1 MKEVVL
7 KIEDCALEQFL
18 GFVEL
23 CPKVK
28 VASVDDCI
36 ETKDVIDLSFA
47 YAIRELRGRNVFKK
61 PADYIY
67 IMRAANDGVIC
78 QSLHFLTP
86 MEFINYLSELGL
98 EKLAGKSTLY
108 CNKDLVIGTYPQWT
122 FADAD
127 SIGQYETLR
136 RKNIVVQFLSAF
148 TREKRRLMEGQLE
161 NI

>member
-7 KIEDCALEQFL
+7 RIEDSAVEKFL

-23 CPKVK
+23 CPTVK
-28 VASVDDCI
+28 VLSVDECI

-47 YAIRELRGRNVFKK
+47 YAIRELKERNVFKK
-61 PADYIY
+61 PADYTY
-67 IMRAANDGVIC
+67 IMRAANDGAIC
-78 QSLHFLTP
+78 QSLYFLTP
-86 MEFINYLSELGL
+86 MEFIGYLGELGL
-98 EKLAGKSTLY
+98 EKLIGKSTLY
-108 CNKDLVIGTYPQWT
+108 GNKDTIIGTYPDWS

-148 TREKRRLMEGQLE
+148 SREKRKLLDGSLE
-161 NI
+161 